1 MLNIVTVLQRTQQYF
16 SDQGIASPR
25 LDAELLLGH
34 VLKLDRMALY
44 LKFDQP
50 INSVELNQF
59 RELVRR
65 RGNREPV
72 AWLLESKGFYEHDF
86 IVTPGVLCPRP
97 CLLYTS
103 PSPRD
108 S

>member
-50 INSVELNQF
+50 INSVEHQTRPKQNAENLLLK
-59 RELVRR
+59 LVLFEQASFS
-65 RGNREPV
+65 EPSLV
-72 AWLLESKGFYEHDF
+72 QVFSCASFVKMVIFLVPYLD
-86 IVTPGVLCPRP
+86 
-97 CLLYTS
+97 LLY
-103 PSPRD
+103 
-108 S
+108 